1 MKRNII
7 ITLFLAIATAVM
19 AQPKEG
25 TFSIIPRVGVAI
37 TSITKDEIYTTSGNT
52 MIPMEKQWKTGM
64 MAGVDFDY
72 QVLPKVSVSLG
83 AYYSEQGCKYK
94 NNNAEDVQ
102 TPGSYTGVSNCQT
115 NLKYINVPI
124 MLNMYAAQNFAIK
137 VGLQMG
143 FNVSGKQET
152 TENSFKVT
160 DEGKTEY
167 GKPTT
172 YKADYNAKTFDLA
185 IPIGLSYEYM
195 NVIIDARYNLGLT
208 RICSN
213 LGSYSPKNNAIC
225 ISAAYR
231 FTL

>member
-52 MIPMEKQWKTGM
+52 IIPMEKQWKTGM

-143 FNVSGKQET
+143 FNVSGKQEL

-167 GKPTT
+167 EFLPCSVEQI
-172 YKADYNAKTFDLA
+172 ADTD
-185 IPIGLSYEYM
+185 
-195 NVIIDARYNLGLT
+195 R
-208 RICSN
+208 
-213 LGSYSPKNNAIC
+213 GSGNRQIVSLN
-225 ISAAYR
+225 
-231 FTL
+231 FFH

>member
-1 MKRNII
+1 M
-7 ITLFLAIATAVM
+7 
-19 AQPKEG
+19 
-25 TFSIIPRVGVAI
+25 RV
-37 TSITKDEIYTTSGNT
+37 
-52 MIPMEKQWKTGM
+52 
-64 MAGVDFDY
+64 
-72 QVLPKVSVSLG
+72 
-83 AYYSEQGCKYK
+83 
-94 NNNAEDVQ
+94 
-102 TPGSYTGVSNCQT
+102 
-115 NLKYINVPI
+115 VPI

-143 FNVSGKQET
+143 FNVSGKQEL

-208 RICSN
+208 RICSA